1 MKMYHSKYYERK
13 IDEDFRM
20 AIVTVNLPKKMI
32 KIIEKIRVWGLT
44 PSRSEYVRNAVRE
57 AINVDLKF
65 MDKVDAVIESEEP
78 NTIRIPNGDG
88 TYTTHQILRRP
99 E

>member
-1 MKMYHSKYYERK
+1 MKMYQSKYMERK
-13 IDEDFRM
+13 MDEGARM
-20 AIVTVNLPKKMI
+20 AIVTVNLPKKI
-32 KIIEKIRVWGLT
+32 LKVIEKIRVWGLT

-57 AINVDLKF
+57 AINVDLNF

-78 NTIRIPNGDG
+78 NIIRVPNGDG
-88 TYTTHQILRRP
+88 TYTIRKILRRI